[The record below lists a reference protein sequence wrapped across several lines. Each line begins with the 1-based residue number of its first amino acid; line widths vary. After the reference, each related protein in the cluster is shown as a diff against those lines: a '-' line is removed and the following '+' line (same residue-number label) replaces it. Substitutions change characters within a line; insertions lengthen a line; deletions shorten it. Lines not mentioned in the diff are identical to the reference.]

1 MNRHFIAIL
10 IIAAAVVGGGVWYV
24 SQQPDAPTVAKDE
37 HGGERGGE
45 HKEEQSA
52 EKEKPH
58 VALTPDQIA
67 KAGIKV
73 ETVGAATIRET
84 LPLYGVIA
92 PNAERVREVSAR
104 FAGTIRSIAKKVGD
118 PVRQGETLATVESN
132 ESLQTYSLPAPLA
145 GVVIARN
152 ANPGEQTGEKV
163 LFTVGDLST
172 VWVEMSLF
180 PRDVAKVRIG
190 QRVRVSSADSEPSA
204 EGEVIYISP
213 VSNSANQT
221 RTARVLL
228 DNAEKLWAP
237 GSYVTA
243 EIVIAESS
251 VPMAV
256 QSVAV
261 QTLEGET
268 VVFVKGAEGFESR
281 ALKLGRTDGQNTEVL
296 DGLKPGETYVGKNS
310 FILKAELGKG
320 EAEHGH

>member
-10 IIAAAVVGGGVWYV
+10 IIAAVVIGGGFFYM
-24 SQQPDAPTVAKDE
+24 SRQPDAPVVAKDE
-37 HGGERGGE
+37 HGDEHGDEKGE
-45 HKEEQSA
+45 HA
-52 EKEKPH
+52 GEKEKPH

-132 ESLQTYSLPAPLA
+132 ESLQTYSLAAPLA

-190 QRVRVSSADSEPSA
+190 QRVRVSSADNGPSA

-256 QSVAV
+256 QTVGI
-261 QTLEGET
+261 QTLEGAT

-320 EAEHGH
+320 EAEH

>member
-10 IIAAAVVGGGVWYV
+10 IIGAVVVGGGVWYV
-24 SQQPDAPTVAKDE
+24 SQRPDAATVAKDE
-37 HGGERGGE
+37 HGDEKAGE
-45 HKEEQSA
+45 HKDEHGGEA
-52 EKEKPH
+52 EKPH

-84 LPLYGVIA
+84 LPLYGVVA

-118 PVRQGETLATVESN
+118 SVRQGETLATVESN

-145 GVVIARN
+145 GVVITRN

-190 QRVRVSSADSEPSA
+190 QRVRVSSSDSGISA

-213 VSNSANQT
+213 VSNAANQT
-221 RTARVLL
+221 RIARVLL
-228 DNAEKLWAP
+228 DNTDKLWAP
-237 GSYVTA
+237 GAYVTA

-251 VPMAV
+251 VPMAI
-256 QSVAV
+256 QTVAV

-268 VVFVKGAEGFESR
+268 VIFVKGAEGFEPR
-281 ALKLGRTDGQNTEVL
+281 TLKLGRTDGENTEVL
-296 DGLKPGETYVGKNS
+296 GGLKPGDIYVGKNS
-310 FILKAELGKG
+310 FILKAEIGKG